1 MNIIHIRADGTV
13 QDSIEGVVIENEQF
27 YQVMK
32 GILEKRNEQR
42 SEKRPD

>member
-1 MNIIHIRADGTV
+1 MNIIHIRADGTA

-32 GILEKRNEQR
+32 GILEKQHE
-42 SEKRPD
+42 ERPD